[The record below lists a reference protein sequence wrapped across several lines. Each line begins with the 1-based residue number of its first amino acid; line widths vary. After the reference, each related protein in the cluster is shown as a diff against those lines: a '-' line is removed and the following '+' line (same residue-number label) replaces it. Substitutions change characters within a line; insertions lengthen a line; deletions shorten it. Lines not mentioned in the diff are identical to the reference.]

1 MESEFD
7 SSTVAELAARGEAL
21 KRKAEEITQRID
33 EAKRNESMLQLA
45 KTKNNQAEQDA
56 KAAEELTNILKNN

>member
-1 MESEFD
+1 MGSEFD
-7 SSTVAELAARGEAL
+7 SSTVAELAAQGEAL
-21 KRKAEEITQRID
+21 KRKAEEIAKRID